1 MPFGRG
7 LITNIDRNSKLTCH
21 GHVRRYGV
29 YFCKLPAVLRTA
41 FNNLSEMQRK
51 RVQVKLREYG
61 YGKAIDGLY
70 GKGIE
75 EALMIFNKRCFDDD
89 LTRSK
94 RSNKLIQAV
103 QKLRPVSKS
112 GRQDNYEI
120 ASGIDHYA
128 SGDVCTDHKV
138 ISSEK

>member
-29 YFCKLPAVLRTA
+29 YFWKLPAVLRTA

-51 RVQVKLREYG
+51 QVQVKLREYG
-61 YGKAIDGLY
+61 YGKVIDGLY
-70 GKGIE
+70 GKGTAQ
-75 EALMIFNKRCFDDD
+75 ALMNFNKRCFDDD

-128 SGDVCTDHKV
+128 SGDVCTDHQV
-138 ISSEK
+138 ISCEK